1 MELVLLEVGDREQA
15 AALAH
20 VHPVRITLIKQPL
33 LQAQQ
38 SPLYPTFIWNR
49 RPRQLLVACAP
60 GIWVC
65 DL

>member
-20 VHPVRITLIKQPL
+20 VHPVRIALVKQPL

-38 SPLYPTFIWNR
+38 PPSYPIFNWNR

-60 GIWVC
+60 GIWV
-65 DL
+65 LEL

>member
-1 MELVLLEVGDREQA
+1 MKLVLLEVGDGEQA

-20 VHPVRITLIKQPL
+20 VHPVCITLVKQPL

-38 SPLYPTFIWNR
+38 PPSYPTFSWNR

-60 GIWVC
+60 GIWVHE
-65 DL
+65 L